1 MCGSAPSWRNLQPQQ
16 VRLVVVQVPT
26 CHQTGNAEEKKE
38 KKKKQLPCVLW
49 VCPNLEITR
58 AQRGQRL
65 NRISQQLSPAGELL
79 PSTWMTA
86 GESRIHQNPPFGL
99 LSAGRIFQWNLDKSH
114 HVEFGLKEEG
124 GSPQSGAAATGEAF
138 QFPPFSGL
146 LRDHA

>member
-1 MCGSAPSWRNLQPQQ
+1 MWQRPLLEKPATAAGQACRTSADMPSDWKCR
-16 VRLVVVQVPT
+16 R
-26 CHQTGNAEEKKE
+26 KKG

-58 AQRGQRL
+58 AQRGQKL

>member
-1 MCGSAPSWRNLQPQQ
+1 MWQRPLLEKPATAAGQACCRTCADMPSDWKCR
-16 VRLVVVQVPT
+16 R
-26 CHQTGNAEEKKE
+26 KKG
-38 KKKKQLPCVLW
+38 KKKQLPCVLW